1 MAAPTSQDVYDV
13 LKSID
18 ARLATLNAHF
28 GAGVRPA
35 GSQASAGPT
44 VASDGE
50 LDSQYGNPEV
60 KAKDP
65 RDWTGDSMKG
75 RRFSECPPSYL
86 DLVADRLV
94 YFAEQ
99 AEEHMV
105 DQQTPETERAD
116 LKKKAHYNRKDAAR
130 ARGWAARL
138 RNGWTPPA
146 ASEAFGAPESGEP
159 INADE
164 IPF

>member
-1 MAAPTSQDVYDV
+1 MAGPTSQDVYDV
-13 LKSID
+13 LCRID
-18 ARLATLNAHF
+18 TKIGLLVAHF
-28 GAGVRPA
+28 GIGARPA
-35 GSQASAGPT
+35 GSQTAAGPL

-65 RDWTGDSMKG
+65 RDWTGDTMKG
-75 RRFSECPPSYL
+75 RRFSECPPAYL

-99 AEEHMV
+99 AEEHMT
-105 DQQTPETERAD
+105 DQQTPETERAE

-146 ASEAFGAPESGEP
+146 ATEAFGAPATGEP
-159 INADE
+159 LTDDS